1 MATEFQVNLKNQP
14 GTLAQ
19 LCTLL
24 GDARVNIDALQGFSD
39 GAESRVQFVPNDAD
53 KAAKTLETAGIA
65 FTQREV
71 LIMEVLDQ
79 PGMLGD
85 IALIMSDA
93 GINIDSI
100 YVTATGHIVFGVDDL
115 HGAIQVTDGMAV
127 RKEC

>member
-1 MATEFQVNLKNQP
+1 M
-14 GTLAQ
+14 
-19 LCTLL
+19 
-24 GDARVNIDALQGFSD
+24 
-39 GAESRVQFVPNDAD
+39 QFVPNDAD
-53 KAAKTLETAGIA
+53 QAAKTLETAGIA

-100 YVTATGHIVFGVDDL
+100 YVTATGRVAFGVDDL
-115 HGAIQVTDGMAV
+115 HGAIQVADGMAV
-127 RKEC
+127 REVC